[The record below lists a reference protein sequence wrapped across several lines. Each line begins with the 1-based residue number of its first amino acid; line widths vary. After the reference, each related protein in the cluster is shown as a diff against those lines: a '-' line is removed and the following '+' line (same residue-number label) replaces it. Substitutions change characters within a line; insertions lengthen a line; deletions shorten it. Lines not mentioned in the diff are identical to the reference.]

1 MMVLRQKGGIFVT
14 TGTAGN
20 SKFLTELLNGVIAS
34 LKMIVPSH
42 PKVKKPR
49 LLKEDLSLQYGVLI
63 GYAGDVKGNLIVRG
77 VPTVFSKI
85 GEKMFGMPLEGE
97 MLRSFTG
104 EFGNML
110 GGSLAT
116 MMSHQGIESDITA
129 PTILQGESTLSG
141 FDQSIILSVSYE
153 ELGEIDIVVMM
164 NQ

>member
-1 MMVLRQKGGIFVT
+1 MMVLRQKGWIFVT

-85 GEKMFGMPLEGE
+85 GEKMFGMPHYVVL
-97 MLRSFTG
+97 LRSLSCDVG
-104 EFGNML
+104 YKIGRY
-110 GGSLAT
+110 
-116 MMSHQGIESDITA
+116 IV
-129 PTILQGESTLSG
+129 TLK
-141 FDQSIILSVSYE
+141 
-153 ELGEIDIVVMM
+153 
-164 NQ
+164 

>member
-20 SKFLTELLNGVIAS
+20 SKYLTELLNGVIAS
-34 LKMIVPSH
+34 LKMIVPSD

-97 MLRSFTG
+97 LLRSFTG

-116 MMSHQGIESDITA
+116 VMSTQGMESDITL
-129 PTILQGESTLSG
+129 PSLLQ
-141 FDQSIILSVSYE
+141 
-153 ELGEIDIVVMM
+153 
-164 NQ
+164 

>member
-14 TGTAGN
+14 RGTAGN

-104 EFGNML
+104 AVGNMI
-110 GGSLAT
+110 GGSLAR
-116 MMSHQGIESDITA
+116 MMLHQGIEWDITA

-141 FDQSIILSVSYE
+141 FDQSIILS
-153 ELGEIDIVVMM
+153 
-164 NQ
+164 